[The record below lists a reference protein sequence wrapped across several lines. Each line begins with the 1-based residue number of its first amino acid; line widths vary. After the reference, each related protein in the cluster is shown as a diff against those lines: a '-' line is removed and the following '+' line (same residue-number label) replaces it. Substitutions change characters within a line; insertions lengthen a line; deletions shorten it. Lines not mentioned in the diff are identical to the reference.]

1 MSNKKVLLK
10 NHVVKMIVVHLGS
23 GKMKLPKEY
32 NSAVDVSKNTKG
44 VSVGDTCKKCD
55 GTDFVKTIVP
65 AKPIKK

>member
-1 MSNKKVLLK
+1 
-10 NHVVKMIVVHLGS
+10 MIVVHLGS

-32 NSAVDVSKNTKG
+32 NSAVDISKNTKG

-65 AKPIKK
+65 TKPIKK